1 MVRRPVKTVVKKSPS
16 EQVTRSQAAEWSE
29 RCRLSDLEG
38 QWLWTAKQELGTPRQ
53 VPAQIAESKVEGE
66 GMQWAGWSRL
76 RSVASHTQLHGS
88 EGTGLFL
95 GGAQA
100 GVHSIKP
107 SRALDIADFLGQPY
121 QAITPHFSGMRR
133 GSKQRSTP
141 HSLMVELA

>member
-1 MVRRPVKTVVKKSPS
+1 MALNRKAGAWHTQAGPCPDSREQGRGRGDAVSRVVKTQ
-16 EQVTRSQAAEWSE
+16 E
-29 RCRLSDLEG
+29 CG
-38 QWLWTAKQELGTPRQ
+38 Q
-53 VPAQIAESKVEGE
+53 
-66 GMQWAGWSRL
+66 
-76 RSVASHTQLHGS
+76 SHTQLHGS